1 MALHF
6 ELVSPA
12 RLLFSGDVTS
22 VQIPG
27 TEGEMTIL
35 AGHSPVL
42 STLKPGV
49 VVVHKDG
56 GAADKIFVRGGF
68 AEVGEGGVTAA
79 DVCRELVPDRQR
91 PQERVGVDGAVSER
105 PRIRPPGQAIE
116 ALQERDV
123 EADVVADDGPVTDEG
138 FQRRRN
144 LGKAWLAL
152 HHVIVNVG
160 DACDFR

>member
-49 VVVHKDG
+49 VVVQKDT
-56 GAADKIFVRGGF
+56 GAAERIFVRGGF
-68 AEVGEGGVTAA
+68 AEVNASGLTVLAETAIPMAELDAGTLAQQIKDAEEDVADATDGEKKRKAN
-79 DVCRELVPDRQR
+79 
-91 PQERVGVDGAVSER
+91 
-105 PRIRPPGQAIE
+105 E
-116 ALQERDV
+116 ALDH
-123 EADVVADDGPVTDEG
+123 
-138 FQRRRN
+138 
-144 LGKAWLAL
+144 LKAIQAA
-152 HHVIVNVG
+152 V
-160 DACDFR
+160 